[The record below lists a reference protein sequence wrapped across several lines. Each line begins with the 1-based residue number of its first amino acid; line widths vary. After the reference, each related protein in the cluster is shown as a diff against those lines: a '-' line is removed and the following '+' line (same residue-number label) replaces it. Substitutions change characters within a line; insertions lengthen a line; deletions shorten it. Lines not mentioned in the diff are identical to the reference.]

1 MRLDAPRIRGFPP
14 RMSFP
19 TPLRAVITGA
29 GSGLGRALALDLA
42 ERGASLVVS
51 DIDSSSADETAA
63 LVRKQGTRAEV
74 IPCDVTKR
82 DAVFGLI
89 EETERRLGG
98 IDFLANNAGVA
109 VGGPF
114 DEISIE
120 DWRWAV
126 DINLWGVI
134 YGCQAAVP
142 KMKAQ
147 GHGYI
152 LNVASAAGLLSPPA
166 MSAYNVTKA
175 GVVSLSETLYAEYKG
190 AGIRVTALCPTFF
203 RTNIVSSGRGA
214 TTKKDDAQIIRWMER
229 SKVQAPEVAKAAIDA
244 VRDGKLYVQPM
255 RDGRMA
261 WRLKRTHPQRF
272 YDTLSRAHEK
282 FLNRRRDS

>member
-42 ERGASLVVS
+42 ERGASLVIS
-51 DIDSSSADETAA
+51 DIDSVSAEETAA

-82 DAVFGLI
+82 DAVFSLI

-282 FLNRRRDS
+282 FLTRRRDS

>member
-1 MRLDAPRIRGFPP
+1 
-14 RMSFP
+14 MSFP
-19 TPLRAVITGA
+19 KPLRAVVTGA

-42 ERGASLVVS
+42 KRGASLIIS
-51 DIDSSSADETAA
+51 DIDPSSAEQTAE
-63 LVRKQGTRAEV
+63 LVREQQAQAEV
-74 IPCDVTKR
+74 IPCDVTDR
-82 DAVFGLI
+82 DAVFALVG
-89 EETERRLGG
+89 ETEKRLGG
-98 IDFLANNAGVA
+98 IDLIANNAGVA

-147 GHGYI
+147 GRGYI
-152 LNVASAAGLLSPPA
+152 LNVASAAGLLAPPS

-175 GVVSLSETLYAEYKG
+175 GVVSLSETLFAEYKSE
-190 AGIRVTALCPTFF
+190 GIRVAVLCPTFF
-203 RTNIVSSGRGA
+203 RTNIVEAGRGA
-214 TTKKDDAQIIRWMER
+214 STNKEDAQIIRWMER
-229 SKVQAPEVAKAAIDA
+229 SKVQAPDVAKGAIDS

-261 WRLKRTHPQRF
+261 WRLKRTSPQRF
-272 YDTLSRAHEK
+272 YDSMSRAHQK
-282 FLNRRRDS
+282 FVQSRNKG

>member
-1 MRLDAPRIRGFPP
+1 
-14 RMSFP
+14 MSFP
-19 TPLRAVITGA
+19 KPLRAVVTGA

-42 ERGASLVVS
+42 ARGAEVVIS
-51 DIDSSSADETAA
+51 DINSSSAEESAE
-63 LVRKQGTRAEV
+63 LCRKKGAQVEV
-74 IPCDVTKR
+74 IACDVTKR
-82 DAVFGLI
+82 DAVFALVD
-89 EETERRLGG
+89 ETEKRLGG
-98 IDFLANNAGVA
+98 IDFIANNAGVA
-109 VGGPF
+109 VGGTF
-114 DEISIE
+114 EEISIE

-126 DINLWGVI
+126 DINLWGVV

-175 GVVSLSETLYAEYKG
+175 GVVALSEGLYAELKG
-190 AGIRVTALCPTFF
+190 LGISVSVLCPTFF
-203 RTNIVSSGRGA
+203 KTNIVGNSRGA
-214 TTKKDDAQIIRWMER
+214 TTQKDDDRIVRWMER
-229 SKVQAPEVAKAAIDA
+229 SKVQAPDVAKTSVDA

-255 RDGRMA
+255 KDGRIA

-272 YDTLSRAHEK
+272 YDSLGREHAK
-282 FLNRRRDS
+282 RNKGAQKP

>member
-1 MRLDAPRIRGFPP
+1 MRLDAPGIRGFPP

-51 DIDSSSADETAA
+51 DIDSSTADETAA

-214 TTKKDDAQIIRWMER
+214 TTEKDDAQIIRWMER
-229 SKVQAPEVAKAAIDA
+229 SKVQAPDVAKAAIDA

-272 YDTLSRAHEK
+272 YDTLSRTHEK